1 MNFGHCWGLR
11 KRGQSSQGACKEEG
25 EKRRKVKKKKER
37 KLTFESKTAGGELK
51 PGSSGHIGTKFNT
64 EENESIHLVK
74 LKRGCRYNEAHR
86 WRTGRYL
93 SVVVHM
99 IALFVCEAVAR

>member
-1 MNFGHCWGLR
+1 M
-11 KRGQSSQGACKEEG
+11 
-25 EKRRKVKKKKER
+25 KRRKVKKKR

-51 PGSSGHIGTKFNT
+51 PGSSGLIGTKFNT

-74 LKRGCRYNEAHR
+74 LNRGCRYNEAHC
-86 WRTGRYL
+86 WLTGRHL

-99 IALFVCEAVAR
+99 IAVFVCEAVVR